1 MYCIWVDNPLATS
14 DLQRKMCITWSV
26 GKGLLD
32 DSDGEISDIEG
43 TAPKTKRF
51 YSQLLL
57 HLTWWK
63 FPFKI
68 QVLTAAT
75 NTFQN
80 VSLYFKGESAS
91 FMVCLL
97 PLDK

>member
-1 MYCIWVDNPLATS
+1 
-14 DLQRKMCITWSV
+14 MCITWSV

-32 DSDGEISDIEG
+32 DSDGEISDIED
-43 TAPKTKRF
+43 TAPKKVLLTAVVTSDLVNVPPLKYRF
-51 YSQLLL
+51 C
-57 HLTWWK
+57 
-63 FPFKI
+63 
-68 QVLTAAT
+68 LTAAT